1 MNLRA
6 LRAFVE
12 LVKHKSVT
20 NAANA
25 LFVTQP
31 TISKLVK
38 QLEEELRLPLLIRHG
53 HQFELTQAGQLV
65 FSQGVAILK
74 QMKDLDDAVN
84 EFHTEATGVLKLGM
98 PSTVGSF
105 FFNEILSAFHQQFP
119 RIQIQMTEEGSEVIT
134 PQVLSGK
141 LDVGVSMLPV
151 TTQLATRAFIHDDL
165 YFVSRKPSKWQKFT
179 EVHLT
184 DIREAEFVLFSE
196 SFSITQR
203 LMHGFSARQQVLK
216 VNELSSHWRFLVTL
230 VQASDRC
237 TVLPAT
243 MTNELDDAL
252 FHKAKIL
259 DVEQTWHL
267 AMIWSNERHV
277 SRALRAWLDLC
288 DDMLPKT
295 VTP

>member
-1 MNLRA
+1 M
-6 LRAFVE
+6 
-12 LVKHKSVT
+12 
-20 NAANA
+20 
-25 LFVTQP
+25 
-31 TISKLVK
+31 
-38 QLEEELRLPLLIRHG
+38 EEELRLPLLIRHG

-151 TTQLATRAFIHDDL
+151 TTQLATRAFIHDNL